1 MNFQRGYVLLATSVM
16 ILLGIAITA
25 LLTSKTVDFDQ
36 KIENN
41 FYRTSQSFMAAEAG
55 LEYGLAYLEA
65 NKTAIRVDANNDGF
79 IDTYTNSQ
87 ITNVAFSNNTNYT
100 VTYSNP
106 VYNSFN
112 RITVSSKG
120 TADNNLA
127 STTVVQIMQ
136 IYPFVPT
143 PTPVPLLVKDNV
155 NLSGSLT
162 ISNTT
167 TGTTI
172 WSGGDTVLG
181 GSASTSSNASSGSN
195 SGSLQADVVHHD
207 SSLSSLSSDQFF
219 SNFFGTT
226 KTLAQQSAD
235 ITYTNSSN
243 TDYSGLL
250 NGVVGQSIWINQT
263 GTSSAGFSGN
273 ATIGSPTNPV
283 VLVVNGPLQSNGT
296 TTIYGMVYVMGDWNN
311 SGGGTLDIIGGA
323 VVEGSITSTGSP
335 NITYNT
341 AVLNQLNK
349 VGAFVKVPGSWR
361 DF

>member
-1 MNFQRGYVLLATSVM
+1 MKHQRGYVLLATSMM

-25 LLTSKTVDFDQ
+25 LLTIKTVDFDQ

-65 NKTAIRVDANNDGF
+65 NKTAILVDTNNDGF
-79 IDTYTNSQ
+79 IDTYTNAQ
-87 ITNVAFSNNTNYT
+87 ITNVPFSNNTTYT
-100 VTYSNP
+100 ITYSNP
-106 VYNSFN
+106 VFTNFN
-112 RITVSSKG
+112 RITVTSKG
-120 TADNNLA
+120 TADNNSS
-127 STTVVQIMQ
+127 STTIVQIMQ
-136 IYPFVPT
+136 IYPFVPA
-143 PTPVPLLVKDNV
+143 PTPVPLLVKNNV

-162 ISNTT
+162 ITNTT

-172 WSGGDTVLG
+172 WSGGDTILS
-181 GSASTSSNASSGSN
+181 GSASTASNTSSGSN
-195 SGSLQADVVHHD
+195 SAGLQTDVVHND
-207 SSLSSLSSDQFF
+207 SSISSLSSDQFF
-219 SNFFGTT
+219 SDFFATT

-235 ITYTNSSN
+235 ITYTNNSTTN
-243 TDYSGLL
+243 YSGLL

-263 GTSSAGFSGN
+263 GGSSASFSGS

-283 VLVVNGPLQSNGT
+283 VLVVNGSLQANGS
-296 TTIYGMVYVMGDWNN
+296 TTIYGMVYIIGDWNN

-335 NITYNT
+335 NITYST
-341 AVLNQLNK
+341 TVLNQLNK
-349 VGAFVKVPGSWR
+349 VGSFVKVPGSWR